1 MYDFSSNLLEN
12 EEILY
17 QGRPVPG
24 KGSKSIGGLIFVICF
39 SLVTQIILIWS
50 VITKTGDGF
59 DMGFI
64 VIFLAAAVFE
74 YVGISGIYY
83 NLVKKKKEVA
93 DDFYC
98 LTNMR
103 AMKYE
108 EKENKLVFGYL
119 SHYDDIRCDNVKDNF
134 GDVYMGIIIKEEK
147 NDDLQKLSSIKD
159 LMTNPDPLNM
169 PFITFESIENPYRV
183 MNLVQDAKRTIKN
196 KQQNINNIS
205 SQQ

>member
-183 MNLVQDAKRTIKN
+183 MNLVQDAKRTINN

>member
-83 NLVKKKKEVA
+83 NLVKKKK
-93 DDFYC
+93 
-98 LTNMR
+98 
-103 AMKYE
+103 
-108 EKENKLVFGYL
+108 
-119 SHYDDIRCDNVKDNF
+119 
-134 GDVYMGIIIKEEK
+134 
-147 NDDLQKLSSIKD
+147 
-159 LMTNPDPLNM
+159 
-169 PFITFESIENPYRV
+169 
-183 MNLVQDAKRTIKN
+183 
-196 KQQNINNIS
+196 
-205 SQQ
+205 

>member
-1 MYDFSSNLLEN
+1 MHDFSSNLLEN

-74 YVGISGIYY
+74 YIGISGIYY

-183 MNLVQDAKRTIKN
+183 MNLVQDAKRTINN